1 MLVDRVEKA
10 LLDKGFIKGN
20 IEGKDI
26 DIRSYIKV
34 ENETEYKVVF
44 VFNNEAGTRSGG
56 GILEDISRRIAQ
68 ILYMKKATNVDSICL
83 VLTGNP
89 EVEMGYGRGDNQIK
103 SYNDANVKYWLLDS
117 RGKRIMIF
125 ENQPD
130 DFCDLYKSMEI
141 ALNSVD
147 EDEKNET
154 SFLSKV
160 KMFPYATALL
170 IFLNVAYFIYLEMI
184 GSTLDSSFMLKHGA
198 SNPQK
203 ILNGGEYYRLVT
215 SMFMHFGIE
224 HILGNMFMLAVLGDK
239 IEKKVK
245 TIPFLFMYLS
255 TGLIAGIVSC
265 ANATG
270 DVVGAGASGA
280 IYGILGVYIIVTMV
294 EILQIPVEKRMVT
307 LKSGVIRV
315 ILVVFLTMSDVL
327 IDLSVDVTAH
337 IAGLIA
343 GLIIARLWFLL
354 GPGREILKKRL

>member
-1 MLVDRVEKA
+1 
-10 LLDKGFIKGN
+10 
-20 IEGKDI
+20 
-26 DIRSYIKV
+26 
-34 ENETEYKVVF
+34 
-44 VFNNEAGTRSGG
+44 
-56 GILEDISRRIAQ
+56 
-68 ILYMKKATNVDSICL
+68 
-83 VLTGNP
+83 
-89 EVEMGYGRGDNQIK
+89 
-103 SYNDANVKYWLLDS
+103 
-117 RGKRIMIF
+117 MIF

-130 DFCDLYKSMEI
+130 DFCGLYKSMEI

-147 EDEKNET
+147 EDEKKET

-160 KMFPYATALL
+160 RMFPYATTLL
-170 IFLNVAYFIYLEMI
+170 IILNVAYFIYLEMI
-184 GSTLDSSFMLKHGA
+184 GSTLDSNFMLKHGA

-265 ANATG
+265 ANSTG

-294 EILQIPVEKRMVT
+294 EILQIPVERRIGT

-315 ILVVFLTMSDVL
+315 ILVVVLTMSDAL
-327 IDLSVDVTAH
+327 IDSSVDVTAH

-343 GLIIARLWFLL
+343 GLIIARLWFLV

>member
-68 ILYMKKATNVDSICL
+68 ILYMKKATDVDSICL

-130 DFCDLYKSMEI
+130 DFCGLYKSMEI

-147 EDEKNET
+147 EDEKKET

-160 KMFPYATALL
+160 RMFPYATTLL
-170 IFLNVAYFIYLEMI
+170 IILNVAYFIYLE
-184 GSTLDSSFMLKHGA
+184 
-198 SNPQK
+198 
-203 ILNGGEYYRLVT
+203 
-215 SMFMHFGIE
+215 
-224 HILGNMFMLAVLGDK
+224 
-239 IEKKVK
+239 
-245 TIPFLFMYLS
+245 
-255 TGLIAGIVSC
+255 
-265 ANATG
+265 
-270 DVVGAGASGA
+270 
-280 IYGILGVYIIVTMV
+280 
-294 EILQIPVEKRMVT
+294 
-307 LKSGVIRV
+307 
-315 ILVVFLTMSDVL
+315 
-327 IDLSVDVTAH
+327 
-337 IAGLIA
+337 
-343 GLIIARLWFLL
+343 
-354 GPGREILKKRL
+354 